1 MKKTIALFF
10 DFCFHFPEF
19 QVKRVESDGTNYYVC
34 IFNTISSAKPFF
46 FFERPLCLYFIAKTP
61 K

>member
-19 QVKRVESDGTNYYVC
+19 QVERVESDGTNYYVC
-34 IFNTISSAKPFF
+34 IFNTISSAKPFQGF
-46 FFERPLCLYFIAKTP
+46 LKGHFVCIL
-61 K
+61 